1 MYIGTYVHICMHIR
15 VYACLLNIR
24 MYILSYID
32 VCLEMATPITV
43 LQTVLLLLPLCC
55 CGLSM
60 VNPVCHCMMSLTQ
73 KVCSFLACPCICLYL
88 YSHTV
93 TAVCVNNVL
102 LPTQP
107 LSTARGLHLTPDNIE
122 YWATFLDSSASIQ
135 DRVIHFGSGAANEKL
150 LEVPLGQIDPHAT
163 IVITVGLDNS
173 HPNTPSTDTDPVIGI
188 SDGTNSNV
196 MYIVDMDNYG
206 SFPPCYP
213 TSGTHDNTRV
223 SSGTTVPATLKL
235 TFTPFYK
242 YGSCETAQEGGYI
255 NTGRFNTQLDITK
268 PLYLHVDRHSASE
281 EYYFHYFLVEI
292 Y

>member
-1 MYIGTYVHICMHIR
+1 MYMHIH
-15 VYACLLNIR
+15 VYACVLNIR
-24 MYILSYID
+24 TYVLSYID
-32 VCLEMATPITV
+32 VDVEMATPRTV

-60 VNPVCHCMMSLTQ
+60 VGPVCHCMMSVMQ

-88 YSHTV
+88 CSHTS
-93 TAVCVNNVL
+93 TIVCVNNVL

-107 LSTARGLHLTPDNIE
+107 LSKVQGLHLTPDSIR
-122 YWATFLDSSASIQ
+122 YLASFLDSSATIQ
-135 DRVIHFGSGAANEKL
+135 DRVIHFGTGTANEKL

-163 IVITVGLDNS
+163 IVITFGLDNS
-173 HPNTPSTDTDPVIGI
+173 HPNTPAESDPLIGI

-196 MYIVDMDNYG
+196 MYIQDLSNYG
-206 SFPPCYP
+206 SYPPCRP
-213 TSGTHDNTRV
+213 TSGTHDNTLV
-223 SSGTTVPATLKL
+223 SSGTKVPATFKL

-268 PLYLHVDRHSASE
+268 PLYLRVDRDQASE